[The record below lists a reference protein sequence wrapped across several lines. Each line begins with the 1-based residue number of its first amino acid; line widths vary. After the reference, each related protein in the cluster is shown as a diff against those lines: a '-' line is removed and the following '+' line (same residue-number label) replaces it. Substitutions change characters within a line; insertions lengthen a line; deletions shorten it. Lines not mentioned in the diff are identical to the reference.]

1 MEEKKEGLSNS
12 GYYTMLAVLSV
23 IFVITVIFAVFMGIK
38 YYEATH
44 GTKEIGNT
52 QYIDIK

>member
-1 MEEKKEGLSNS
+1 MEEKKEGLSNR